1 MMIAILQSA
10 LIFMMVDW
18 MQVQPLPLPFNIW
31 TWDRFDDLSF
41 MEGQQGKIAA
51 LIATFRV
58 SASGRVITELRHHDF
73 LRPHSVSLITVFRL
87 EIAPTTIV
95 RDESINQIVASIQ
108 GLSSR
113 GEEIQID
120 FDATKS
126 QRPLYKKLLL
136 KLRDS
141 TDKRLSMTALASW
154 CTHDPWLD
162 SLPIEYAVP
171 MMYTLGRDQL
181 QMHHYLRANK
191 HWGVRACKGY
201 VGLSLNDLSLLENP
215 SIMSTH
221 KVFLF
226 NNHAWS
232 QEDFKRIQKKVKS

>member
-1 MMIAILQSA
+1 MMITVLFSA
-10 LIFMMVDW
+10 LIFMMVDR
-18 MQVQPLPLPFNIW
+18 MQMQPPSLNVW

-41 MEGQQGKIAA
+41 MKGEKGKIAA

-58 SASGRVITELRHHDF
+58 TAAGRVITELRHHDF
-73 LRPHSVSLITVFRL
+73 SRPRSVSLITVFRL
-87 EIAPTTIV
+87 EINPTTLVNNEAI
-95 RDESINQIVASIQ
+95 DHIVASIK
-108 GLSSR
+108 GLAKR

-126 QRPLYKKLLL
+126 QRFLYKKILQ
-136 KLRDS
+136 KLSDS

-154 CTHDPWLD
+154 CTYDDWLD
-162 SLPIEYAVP
+162 SLPISYAVP
-171 MMYTLGRDQL
+171 MLYTLGREQL
-181 QMHHYLRANK
+181 QMFHYLRENK

-232 QEDFKRIQKKVKS
+232 QEDFKRIQEKVKS